1 MGAKRPEKETP
12 VLGGVSEASAGGSN
26 LLSWPTQEGWR
37 ADYWSTPSGAEPG
50 EPAEAGPQKRPEDNH
65 SVGACGDRMIIRRER
80 RDVPTGGKPT
90 TEPAKA
96 GLWERTGGD
105 FSTGACGSRKISGR
119 KREQAE
125 PTAAS
130 PTAIY
135 QQKKPEPSGFL
146 IWWVWLLNFLVL

>member
-1 MGAKRPEKETP
+1 MAEACGGQIRFSRSGGRNAATHRPEGAKRLEKKP
-12 VLGGVSEASAGGSN
+12 PYKQGEAQRARAEVICSPGD
-26 LLSWPTQEGWR
+26 EGDGR
-37 ADYWSTPSGAEPG
+37 ADYWSTPSGAEQG

-80 RDVPTGGKPT
+80 RDVPTGGEPT

-130 PTAIY
+130 LFAD
-135 QQKKPEPSGFL
+135 
-146 IWWVWLLNFLVL
+146 